1 MSLILWATALPT
13 SVWWPTGR
21 PRPRI
26 RSSRPRPPP
35 TGPVAAAFGALRI
48 VAHQVGAAVAAY
60 GTGLTRTVEDTYAPT
75 FLTSGMLRFVAGL
88 LSLFIGCSALSGAPS
103 TALPSAA
110 KA

>member
-1 MSLILWATALPT
+1 MRDRPADVGLAAYGETATADPVQPAT
-13 SVWWPTGR
+13 TTPDRSGR
-21 PRPRI
+21 HRVR
-26 RSSRPRPPP
+26 RAGDRRASGRR
-35 TGPVAAAFGALRI
+35 RRRR
-48 VAHQVGAAVAAY
+48 

-88 LSLFIGCSALSGAPS
+88 RSLFIGCSALSGDQS